1 MEREIK
7 FRAKGYEGLWHYG
20 FVAIGNDE
28 AELIPVTP
36 DGTLFAPINIYV
48 LPETIGQYTGLHD
61 INGKEIYEGDIVN
74 MKRNPE
80 GRKISVMS
88 RHLVTCGNVAD
99 WCFSSLA
106 FEVCASYSMCGFDEK
121 YSIFNHR
128 VEVIGNIH
136 DNPELA
142 KPYSLNLPA
151 PRQRKKRDKGFQ
163 VEFVVSDN
171 PKPEPFID
179 GNKLVYEVTQEEM
192 HDAIL
197 KQMKEAGNEEG

>member
-1 MEREIK
+1 MERELK
-7 FRAKGYEGLWHYG
+7 FRAKDSNGKWLYG
-20 FVAIGNDE
+20 FVMTDKKNSMI
-28 AELIPVTP
+28 IPVNT
-36 DGTLFAPINIYV
+36 DGTLTHELYSCDT
-48 LPETIGQYTGLHD
+48 ETIGQYTGLHD
-61 INGKEIYEGDIVN
+61 LNGKEIYEGDIVT

-88 RHLVTCGNVAD
+88 RHLVKCDNVAD

-142 KPYSLNLPA
+142 QPYSLNLPA

-171 PKPEPFID
+171 PKPEPYAV
-179 GNKLVYEVTQEEM
+179 GNKIVYEVTQEEM

-197 KQMKEAGNEEG
+197 KQMKEAGNEES

>member
-7 FRAKGYEGLWHYG
+7 FRALSMCKGERWVYGNLRHYARNPHTEKWTIYDPATGLETD
-20 FVAIGNDE
+20 IDE
-28 AELIPVTP
+28 T
-36 DGTLFAPINIYV
+36 
-48 LPETIGQYTGLHD
+48 TIGQYTGLHD
-61 INGKEIYEGDIVN
+61 LNGKEIYEGDIVN
-74 MKRNPE
+74 MKRTPD
-80 GRKISVMS
+80 GRRMSVIS
-88 RHLVTCGNVAD
+88 RHLVKCDNVAD

-142 KPYSLNLPA
+142 QPYSLNLPA
-151 PRQRKKRDKGFQ
+151 SRQRKKRDKGFQ

-171 PKPEPFID
+171 PKPEPYID

-197 KQMKEAGNEEG
+197 KQMKEAGND

>member
-20 FVAIGNDE
+20 FVAIGKDE
-28 AELIPVTP
+28 AVIIPKTP

-61 INGKEIYEGDIVN
+61 LNGKEIYEGDIVN

-88 RHLVTCGNVAD
+88 RHLVKCDNVAD

-142 KPYSLNLPA
+142 QPYSLNLPA
-151 PRQRKKRDKGFQ
+151 QRQRKKRDEGFQ

-171 PKPEPFID
+171 PKPEPYID

-197 KQMKEAGNEEG
+197 KQMKEAGNEKS

>member
-7 FRAKGYEGLWHYG
+7 FRAKGYEGDWHYG
-20 FVAIGNDE
+20 FVAIGKEE
-28 AELIPVTP
+28 AVIIPKTP
-36 DGTLFAPINIYV
+36 DGTLFASINIYV

-61 INGKEIYEGDIVN
+61 LNGKEIYEGDIVN
-74 MKRNPE
+74 MKRTPD
-80 GRKISVMS
+80 GRRISVMS
-88 RHLVTCGNVAD
+88 RHLVKCDNVAD

-142 KPYSLNLPA
+142 QPYSLNLPA

-171 PKPEPFID
+171 PKHEPYAV
-179 GNKLVYEVTQEEM
+179 GNKIVYEVTQEEM

-197 KQMKEAGNEEG
+197 KQMKEAGNE

>member
-1 MEREIK
+1 MCKGERWMYGDLRHYARNPHTEKWTIHDP
-7 FRAKGYEGLWHYG
+7 ATGLETD
-20 FVAIGNDE
+20 IDE
-28 AELIPVTP
+28 M
-36 DGTLFAPINIYV
+36 
-48 LPETIGQYTGLHD
+48 TIGQYTGLHD
-61 INGKEIYEGDIVN
+61 INGKEIYEGDIVS
-74 MKRNPE
+74 MKRTPD
-80 GRKISVMS
+80 GRRMSVMS
-88 RHLVTCGNVAD
+88 RHLVTCSNVAD

-163 VEFVVSDN
+163 IEFVVSDN
-171 PKPEPFID
+171 PKPEPYVV
-179 GNKLVYEVTQEEM
+179 GNKIVYEVTQEEM

-197 KQMKEAGNEEG
+197 KQNHKED